1 MPVCMGYGVRTML
14 QKYDSVALN
23 GERTIE
29 FVQGA
34 GDVFHAAFA
43 GHGDRKGRL
52 GLVAESACV
61 VTENES

>member
-1 MPVCMGYGVRTML
+1 ML
-14 QKYDSVALN
+14 QKYDSVALT

-29 FVQGA
+29 FVQGF

-52 GLVAESACV
+52 GLVTESARV
-61 VTENES
+61 VIEDESC